1 MRKLI
6 SLRNEIV
13 FCINIER
20 TLDFIIS
27 VVIQRAATVVS
38 AVASWVDDATIWTK
52 VQGFI
57 SLTLTVTGRFLYIL
71 LDSHRSLSYN
81 TLLDISQT
89 DFTVHISQ
97 PWKPSCLVPLCIHLA
112 FLSNPKWVT
121 GISNKDDSLI
131 PRSSSASAATLF
143 EPSNVV
149 ADTVLT
155 HTFCRARSRDFPSP
169 KHRLLRV
176 LLKSWAE

>member
-13 FCINIER
+13 FCVNIER

-27 VVIQRAATVVS
+27 IVIQRAATVVS
-38 AVASWVDDATIWTK
+38 AVASWVDDATIRTK

-57 SLTLTVTGRFLYIL
+57 ILTLTVTGRFLYIL

-97 PWKPSCLVPLCIHLA
+97 PWKSSCLVPLCIHLA
-112 FLSNPKWVT
+112 FLSNPK
-121 GISNKDDSLI
+121 
-131 PRSSSASAATLF
+131 
-143 EPSNVV
+143 
-149 ADTVLT
+149 
-155 HTFCRARSRDFPSP
+155 
-169 KHRLLRV
+169 
-176 LLKSWAE
+176 